1 MSKNRLYSYTEMTEI
16 RKKGGYKITGTRIVS
31 DSLLGSDQEIHIIS

>member
-16 RKKGGYKITGTRIVS
+16 RKKGGYKIAGTRIVS
-31 DSLLGSDQEIHIIS
+31 DILLGSGQEIHIIS